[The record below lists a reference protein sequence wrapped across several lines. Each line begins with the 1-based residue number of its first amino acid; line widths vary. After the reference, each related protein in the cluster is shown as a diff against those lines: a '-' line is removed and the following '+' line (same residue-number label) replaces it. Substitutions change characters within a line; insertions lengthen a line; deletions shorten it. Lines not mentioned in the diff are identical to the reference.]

1 MKRPRKTKPTTRIAG
16 TVFRCVATVILGI
29 VFFAF
34 PPLEVTSAFTTA
46 TTAEE
51 PNRFTTDQLGI
62 RIIENGVVVEG
73 EPSAAF
79 GADLKKIQ
87 FESTPDSAPLIL
99 RVALYPDLKKDAVAG
114 TRAFASQK
122 WEAPTDNRMSLGPV
136 DLLLADGWGT
146 DWLYRD
152 GTFYY
157 RHVLAS
163 GEKTPLL
170 LTGVSAT
177 GINPDAIDTVD
188 IAVIAEALQ
197 AYPAEAPAEW
207 GCVVDPDGNVAMGG

>member
-1 MKRPRKTKPTTRIAG
+1 MKRLRKTKPKTRIAG
-16 TVFRCVATVILGI
+16 TVFRCVVAVILGI

-73 EPSAAF
+73 ESSAVF
-79 GADLKKIQ
+79 GANLKNIQ
-87 FESTPDSAPLIL
+87 LESTPDSAPLIL
-99 RVALYPDLKKDAVAG
+99 RVALYPDLKKDAAAG
-114 TRAFASQK
+114 TRAFASQD
-122 WEAPTDNRMSLGPV
+122 WGAPTGNQMTLGPV
-136 DLLLADGWGT
+136 NLVLADGWGT

-177 GINPDAIDTVD
+177 GTDSGALDAVD

-207 GCVVDPDGNVAMGG
+207 GCVVDSEGNVAMAG